1 MDSNKTDKSPAAEEG
16 VGASEADGGVRG
28 AGAEAGGDPK
38 NVAELTHYI
47 QSMLQQMQD
56 RSDAQT
62 DQDQDQTFV
71 STFHVEKHVKSII
84 FFSRFQ
90 TMSDQII
97 GRIDDMSSRID
108 DLEHNINDL
117 MSQAGQSG
125 PPAIEK
131 EK

>member
-16 VGASEADGGVRG
+16 VGAGEADGGVRG

-62 DQDQDQTFV
+62 DQTFV

>member
-16 VGASEADGGVRG
+16 VGAGEADGGVRG

-62 DQDQDQTFV
+62 DQDTTFV
-71 STFHVEKHVKSII
+71 TTFHAEKTVRLFKN
-84 FFSRFQ
+84 
-90 TMSDQII
+90 
-97 GRIDDMSSRID
+97 
-108 DLEHNINDL
+108 LL
-117 MSQAGQSG
+117 L
-125 PPAIEK
+125 
-131 EK
+131 